1 MLELALH
8 CSTSKGLVINYER
21 HDVRVGALFF
31 PREDLD
37 KERAMTS
44 PKVIYSSLRDWDY
57 RSQKGIDSIHT
68 MLLGPKILA
77 LHCCHNFTRS
87 GYQQFPPDLFW
98 LEKGEWGGRWRWC
111 SQNNKMIKYVI
122 FFQPREASLTLSV
135 RYLELSMTTLELCC
149 RTWHG

>member
-44 PKVIYSSLRDWDY
+44 PKVIYSSLRD
-57 RSQKGIDSIHT
+57 
-68 MLLGPKILA
+68 
-77 LHCCHNFTRS
+77 
-87 GYQQFPPDLFW
+87 
-98 LEKGEWGGRWRWC
+98 
-111 SQNNKMIKYVI
+111 
-122 FFQPREASLTLSV
+122 
-135 RYLELSMTTLELCC
+135 
-149 RTWHG
+149 